1 MCTAP
6 SVLEHDLEDI
16 NLYRCPNCDHCFTDL
31 ASVDE
36 LERYEPDYFEREH
49 RNWFLHPN
57 LALYAKLSRIII
69 EHKLDAS
76 VVDIGCGNGNFL
88 RFLAAQSNNLSLTGI
103 DMAPNAQTDGITY
116 LQGDFLRERFE
127 RRFDVLVSLA
137 VIEHIPDVSVF
148 ARRMSEICE
157 PGGLVITMTVDER
170 SLIYAAAR
178 VLNRVGYAAPLKRL
192 YSKHHLNHFTSRSL
206 KELLERQGLAI
217 VQVIRH
223 NSPMAAVDIPETSEL
238 SGLIQRAGVWGAFQL
253 GALTRRTMLQTI
265 ISQRRQSRDRS

>member
-1 MCTAP
+1 
-6 SVLEHDLEDI
+6 LEHDLEDV
-16 NLYRCPNCDHCFTDL
+16 NLCRCPNCDHCFTDL

-36 LERYEPDYFEREH
+36 LERYEPDYFEKEH

-57 LALYAKLSRIII
+57 LALYARLSRIII
-69 EHKLDAS
+69 GHKLDAS
-76 VVDIGCGNGNFL
+76 VLDIGCGNGNFL
-88 RFLAAQSNNLSLTGI
+88 RYLAAESKNLSLTGI

-116 LQGDFLRERFE
+116 LQGDFLRERFA

-137 VIEHIPDVSVF
+137 VIEHIPNVSVF

-170 SLIYAAAR
+170 SLIYGAAR
-178 VLNRVGYAAPLKRL
+178 VLKRVGYEAPLKRL

-206 KELLERQGLAI
+206 KELLERQGLAT

-253 GALTRRTMLQTI
+253 GALMRRTMLQTI
-265 ISQRRQSRDRS
+265 ISQRRQSRDRF

>member
-1 MCTAP
+1 MK
-6 SVLEHDLEDI
+6 DI
-16 NLYRCPNCDHCFTDL
+16 ALYRCPNCDHCFTDL
-31 ASVDE
+31 ASVGE
-36 LERYEPDYFEREH
+36 LEGYEPDYFESEH

-57 LALYAKLSRIII
+57 LALYAKLSRIIV

-76 VVDIGCGNGNFL
+76 VLDIGCGNGNFL
-88 RFLAAQSNNLSLTGI
+88 RYLAAQSKNLSLTGI
-103 DMAPNAQTDGITY
+103 DMAPNAPTNGIRY

-137 VIEHIPDVSVF
+137 VIEHIPDVTVF
-148 ARRMSEICE
+148 ARQMTEICE

-170 SLIYAAAR
+170 SLLYGTAR
-178 VLNRVGYAAPLKRL
+178 ILNRAGYSAPLRRL

-206 KELLERQGLAI
+206 KELLERQGLAT

-223 NSPMAAVDIPETSEL
+223 NSPMAAVDIPKTSEL
-238 SGLIQRAGVWGAFQL
+238 SGLIQKAGVWGAFQL

-265 ISQRRQSRDRS
+265 ISQKA